1 MPQLFL
7 YLIFALTAAAGG
19 QNLQVDAGESLDHAL
34 SFVEQEVNTGWD
46 QSSDGDGS
54 DDYCFCYAQL
64 SIFTPQF
71 EYSYTLSVPSS
82 HSSYRAYSA
91 RAPPVF
97 LS

>member
-7 YLIFALTAAAGG
+7 YLIFALIAAVDD
-19 QNLQVDAGESLDHAL
+19 QSLQGDANNPFDHGI
-34 SFVEQEVNTGWD
+34 SFVEQDVSSNVD
-46 QSSDGDGS
+46 QSSDDDGF
-54 DDYCFCYAQL
+54 DYNSSHAQPAV
-64 SIFTPQF
+64 FTRRF
-71 EYSYTLSVPSS
+71 AHSYILTSPST